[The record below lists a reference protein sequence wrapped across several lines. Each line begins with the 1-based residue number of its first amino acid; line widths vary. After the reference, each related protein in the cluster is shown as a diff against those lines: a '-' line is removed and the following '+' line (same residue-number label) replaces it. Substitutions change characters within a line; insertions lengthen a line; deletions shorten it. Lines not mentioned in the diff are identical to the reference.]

1 MITLEEVCGTF
12 SLIFEDYRIDYDNF
26 GVGQD
31 DVWWFIVIEYGNR
44 EWIWRIRKTR
54 YPELEDLVYH
64 IIMTMTSPDD
74 GIWEI

>member
-1 MITLEEVCGTF
+1 MITLEEVCGTL

-31 DVWWFIVIEYGNR
+31 DVWWFIVIECGKR

-64 IIMTMTSPDD
+64 IIMTMMSPDD

>member
-1 MITLEEVCGTF
+1 MITLEEVCGTL
-12 SLIFEDYRIDYDNF
+12 SLIFDDNF

-31 DVWWFIVIEYGNR
+31 DVWWFIVIEYGSR

-64 IIMTMTSPDD
+64 IIMTMTNPDD

>member
-1 MITLEEVCGTF
+1 MITLEEVCATL
-12 SLIFEDYRIDYDNF
+12 SLIFDEYEIVYDNF

-64 IIMTMTSPDD
+64 LIMTMTSPDD